1 MTDSLL
7 PLGDGH
13 TLLSE
18 DDRAGLRLGYI
29 TTRGDL
35 NDAEEAN
42 ILRGTA
48 RRRRPSLAVLLD
60 DLYLRELHRAMF
72 GQVWSWAGQY
82 RTVDT
87 NIGIP
92 HERIAPALR
101 DLVEDTNAQ
110 AASQRDP
117 TEVVAQFHHRLVA
130 IHPFPNG
137 NGRHGRVAA
146 GYLAVALGR
155 PAPSWGS
162 KQPQAIED
170 LRATYIRAL
179 QAADAGD
186 LAPLIAFIDS

>member
-1 MTDSLL
+1 MTDPLL

-35 NDAEEAN
+35 NTAEEAN
-42 ILRGTA
+42 ILRGTV
-48 RRRRPSLAVLLD
+48 RRRRPTLAALLD

-72 GQVWSWAGQY
+72 GEVWAWAGHY

-92 HERIAPALR
+92 HERIAAALR
-101 DLVEDTNAQ
+101 DLTEDIRAQ
-110 AASQRDP
+110 AAANRDAV
-117 TEVVAQFHHRLVA
+117 EVVAEFHHRLVA

-137 NGRHGRVAA
+137 NGRHGRKSAD
-146 GYLAVALGR
+146 YLAAALGR
-155 PAPSWGS
+155 PTPSWGARQQLS
-162 KQPQAIED
+162 TDA
-170 LRATYIRAL
+170 LRADYIGAL
-179 QAADAGD
+179 QAADSGD